1 MSENEVGDDIQNDI
15 QDDILERLVQ
25 ISKRSNVKRLV
36 RVRNRNKREGTYLLR
51 PFLVAFSQSVV
62 LTGRFRRRVMDI
74 LNKEKN

>member
-1 MSENEVGDDIQNDI
+1 MSENKVGG
-15 QDDILERLVQ
+15 DILERLKQ
-25 ISKRSNVKRLV
+25 ISGRSDVKRLK

-74 LNKEKN
+74 LNEKKN